1 MKHFKHTTNDHFVV
15 CFLFLFVS
23 LQTYYEDDIT
33 NNLNNKTVFLPNT
46 MPITKS
52 FTYLLTLVLTFVFL
66 STSARTTL
74 DFRCLDIQ
82 DGLADCHISSIC
94 KDKQGYIWV
103 GTATGLSRY
112 DGFRFKNFY
121 NVPADTTTIKSNC
134 IGEIQCAPNG
144 DMWIRTDLGY
154 SIYSA
159 NTEKFTNN
167 LIPWMRKYGIQGYK
181 LERVFFDKQ
190 GNTWVAVNGIGV
202 YYLAK
207 NSTSAYLFEASK
219 YSLADKF
226 SKNVS
231 NFIPCNTKA
240 GHAGNKSKYT
250 LPYNLVNCITQNG
263 NTVVVTYTTGIMI
276 CLDGD
281 NQRIVW
287 INKRLAN
294 LTGYASND
302 YNLYIDNKQN
312 YWLNDHSQSRSWVY
326 SSAQKKWYD
335 NVSSFLAANGIE
347 GVTVNHYI
355 KYIAQ
360 DSKQNL
366 WLASEHDGL
375 FCVNLNKKTW
385 GNYVYN
391 RSQPNPLPN
400 NTLQCIYI
408 DKNDEVWI
416 GTYKNGIAYY
426 SPSLAYFPTY
436 LIGDINTI
444 AQDRAG
450 NYWCGSN
457 DNGLVCYNLVT
468 GATIRYNKQQTQ
480 LGSDIYVCSYR
491 ANDGSLWFGTFNG
504 GMLHYDKGQF
514 TAYRKQKNGL
524 ASDNV
529 WSICEDHNGDI
540 VIGTLGSGVQVYNRH
555 TGKFITYNAQ
565 NSSLRSD
572 YIASIRINRLGY
584 YIIGTSLGID
594 IFNPRTKE
602 FYPLPA
608 TKDGSTFSSHIS
620 NDIYIDSRG
629 LIWNANMSGLDVYD
643 PESERIYRINET
655 PRMSYGV
662 SEDSHGAIWV
672 SSSTGV
678 SRIKVGRNGDNLT
691 FFTNRFTHA
700 DGLQQ
705 RRFNYRAI
713 YCDNNDRIIIG
724 GQDGINVIPASAQ
737 NVKAENANVIFADIM
752 MYDHVL
758 KVGESYN
765 GRVIL
770 TEALAHSTDLR
781 LSYNENVF
789 TILLA
794 SDNISLP
801 QKNHFQYRL
810 IGFDKDEDKWITT
823 MEGQPSISYMNLSP
837 GTYTLQVRVID
848 RNGIASRSI
857 SELRI
862 VIEPPVWL
870 SWYACVFYVIMV
882 CCIAWFAWYFTWHRR
897 MTEMKMKHLQNEAER
912 KHKANEMKLSF
923 LTNISHELRTPLSLV
938 IAPVQSL
945 IEEEEDDKK
954 RSRLEM
960 ILRNARRLLNLVN
973 QTLDL
978 RKIDV
983 GRMNLKLERQDIV
996 KFVNEIVDNFA
1007 TLSQKRIQMS
1017 FIANPKYLYATF
1029 DKDKMS
1035 KVINNLLSNAY
1046 KFTPAE
1052 GGEISVTISIHN
1064 GYNNLPSSSPEEMV
1078 SISVADNGC
1087 GISDDNK
1094 QHIFE
1099 RFYQISSDKE
1109 PVFGGSGLGLHI
1121 AKEYTEMHGGQL
1133 CVADNK
1139 TNGVKCGTVFTII
1152 LPTNLKIEEDKPKE
1166 STDCHDI
1173 NKPQTTES
1181 TTDTQQDEGQSEK
1194 NNSTAI
1200 GHAGKP
1206 RLLLVDDS
1214 EDFLLFMTEILS
1226 TRYEVTTATNGIL
1239 ALKAMEQQRP
1249 DIILSDVMMPEMDG
1263 NAFCRKVKSDERWKT
1278 IPFVMLTARLS
1289 TEHEIEGLSN
1299 GADEYF
1305 TKPFN
1310 IDILNLRITRLLH
1323 QQNTV
1328 HTNTEQ
1334 DTTIITEE
1342 SENTITPL
1350 DQKFLDK
1357 VTKYVED
1364 NLSNADL
1371 TVEKLSEDMGMSR
1384 VNLYKRILSLTG
1396 NTPSEFIR
1404 NIRMQHAKHLLM
1416 NEGYNVSEVAYRVGF
1431 NQPRLFS
1438 KYFKEQ
1444 FGILPSQITKH
1455 Q

>member
-1 MKHFKHTTNDHFVV
+1 
-15 CFLFLFVS
+15 
-23 LQTYYEDDIT
+23 
-33 NNLNNKTVFLPNT
+33 
-46 MPITKS
+46 MPIILR
-52 FTYLLTLVLTFVFL
+52 FPYMLTLVLTFVSL
-66 STSARTTL
+66 CANASTAL

-121 NVPADTTTIKSNC
+121 NIPADTTSIKSNS
-134 IGEIQCAPNG
+134 IDEIQCAPNG

-159 NTEKFTNN
+159 HNEKFTNN
-167 LIPWMRKYGIQGYK
+167 LIPWMRKHGIQGYK

-190 GNTWVAVNGIGV
+190 GNTWVVVNGIGI
-202 YYLAK
+202 YFLQK
-207 NSTSAYLFEASK
+207 NSTAAYLFEASK
-219 YSLADKF
+219 YSLADKSNKNTSDF
-226 SKNVS
+226 ILCNANSRHTSK
-231 NFIPCNTKA
+231 
-240 GHAGNKSKYT
+240 KSKQT
-250 LPYNLVNCITQNG
+250 LPYDLVTCITQQG
-263 NTVVVTYTTGIMI
+263 NTVVVTYTTGIMM
-276 CLDGD
+276 CLDG
-281 NQRIVW
+281 NKRRINW
-287 INKRLAN
+287 INKRFAN
-294 LTGYASND
+294 MTGYTAHD
-302 YNLYIDNKQN
+302 YILYIDNKQN
-312 YWLNDHSQSRSWVY
+312 YWLNDHFSCHSWVY
-326 SSAQKKWYD
+326 SSAQKRWYD
-335 NVSSFLAANGIE
+335 EVNSFLVANGIE
-347 GVTVNHYI
+347 GVTLNHYI

-375 FCVNLNKKTW
+375 FCINLNNKTW
-385 GNYVYN
+385 GNYVYDRN
-391 RSQPNPLPN
+391 QPNPIPN

-408 DKNDEVWI
+408 DSKDEVWI

-426 SPSLAYFPTY
+426 SPSLSYFPTF

-444 AQDRAG
+444 VQDRTG

-457 DNGLVCYNLVT
+457 DNGLVCYNLTT
-468 GATIRYNKQQTQ
+468 GQATRYNRQQTK
-480 LGSDIYVCSYR
+480 LGSDIFVCSYR
-491 ANDGSLWFGTFNG
+491 ANDGSLWMGTFNG
-504 GMLHYDKGQF
+504 GMLHYSNGQF
-514 TAYRKQKNGL
+514 TAYRKQKDGL
-524 ASDNV
+524 ANDNV
-529 WSICEDHNGDI
+529 WSICEDHNSDI
-540 VIGTLGSGVQVYNRH
+540 VIGTLGSGIQVYNRQ
-555 TGKFITYNAQ
+555 TGKFHTYNTQ

-572 YIASIRINRLGY
+572 YISAIRISRLGY

-594 IFNPRTKE
+594 VFNPRTKE
-602 FYPLPA
+602 IYPLPA
-608 TKDGSTFSSHIS
+608 TKDASAFSSHIS

-643 PESERIYRINET
+643 PESERIYHIYET

-662 SEDSHGAIWV
+662 SEDSHGSIWV

-691 FFTNRFTHA
+691 FFTNKFTHA

-705 RRFNYRAI
+705 RHFNYRAI
-713 YCDNNDRIIIG
+713 YCDNNDRIIVG
-724 GQDGINVIPASAQ
+724 GQDGINVIPTSAQ
-737 NVKAENANVIFADIM
+737 YVKPENANVIFSDIM

-758 KVGESYN
+758 KVGENYN

-770 TEALAHSTDLR
+770 TESLANSRELR
-781 LSYNENVF
+781 LRHNENAF

-810 IGFDKDEDKWITT
+810 IGFDKDENKWITT

-837 GTYTLQVRVID
+837 GTYTLQVRVVD
-848 RNGIASRSI
+848 RNGIASKNI

-870 SWYACVFYVIMV
+870 SWYALAFYFIIA
-882 CCIAWFAWYFTWHRR
+882 CCFAWFAWYFTWHRR
-897 MTEMKMKHLQNEAER
+897 MTEMKMTHLRNEAER
-912 KHKANEMKLSF
+912 EHKSNEMKLSF

-945 IEEEEDDKK
+945 IEEETDDKK

-983 GRMNLKLERQDIV
+983 GRMNLKLERTDIV
-996 KFVNEIVDNFA
+996 KFINDIVDNFA
-1007 TLSQKRIQMS
+1007 TLSQKKIQMS
-1017 FIANPKYLYATF
+1017 FIANPKYIYATF

-1052 GGEISVTISIHN
+1052 GGEISVTINIHN
-1064 GYNNLPSSSPEEMV
+1064 GYNNLPSSSEEYV
-1078 SISVADNGC
+1078 SVSVADNGC
-1087 GISDDNK
+1087 GISDENK
-1094 QHIFE
+1094 RHIFE

-1109 PVFGGSGLGLHI
+1109 PIFGGSGLGLHI
-1121 AKEYTEMHGGQL
+1121 AKEYTEMHGGQIR
-1133 CVADNK
+1133 VADNK
-1139 TNGVKCGTVFTII
+1139 TDGVKCGTVFNII
-1152 LPTNLKIEEDKPKE
+1152 LPTHLKMEEGNTEITAEAKDISKP
-1166 STDCHDI
+1166 H
-1173 NKPQTTES
+1173 TTETS
-1181 TTDTQQDEGQSEK
+1181 ADTTSNAEQADVNDIK
-1194 NNSTAI
+1194 VC

-1206 RLLLVDDS
+1206 RLLIVDDS
-1214 EDFLLFMTEILS
+1214 EDFLMFMTEILS
-1226 TRYEVTTATNGIL
+1226 TQYDVTTATNGIL
-1239 ALKAMEQQRP
+1239 ALKAMEEQRP

-1263 NAFCRKVKSDERWKT
+1263 NTFCQKVKGDDRWKT

-1310 IDILNLRITRLLH
+1310 IDILNIRITRLLNR
-1323 QQNTV
+1323 QNTV
-1328 HTNTEQ
+1328 PTNTDQ
-1334 DTTIITEE
+1334 DIATTTEDKD
-1342 SENTITPL
+1342 NAITPL
-1350 DQKFLDK
+1350 DQKFIDK

-1384 VNLYKRILSLTG
+1384 VNLYKRVLALTG
-1396 NTPSEFIR
+1396 STPSEFIR